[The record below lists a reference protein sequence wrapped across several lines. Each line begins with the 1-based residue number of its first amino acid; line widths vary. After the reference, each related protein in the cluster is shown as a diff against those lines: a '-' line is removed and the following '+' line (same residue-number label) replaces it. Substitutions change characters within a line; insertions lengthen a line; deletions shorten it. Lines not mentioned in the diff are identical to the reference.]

1 MPSGTAALQD
11 TRGYKNYL
19 GEVAS
24 AIKNRTISA
33 AKMAR
38 KERAY
43 AEEQAEKQDTSLDEA
58 GIGKGYFFKRAL
70 GSTFGGDKIAR
81 TRGYFEKNPPAG
93 RDPTGTRESRFR
105 AQFDY
110 KASVTPLE
118 PVIPPPKPLS
128 PFDLEQARKKVT
140 LEKMLEK
147 PSKTVATED
156 GEATQVID
164 KSLNKQ
170 VAALL
175 GPIELQLTR
184 LAGKLEGD
192 QGNTNKLAGLVSK
205 NSQILVKGFDSIVA
219 AMSAFK
225 DAITEQTE
233 TKKTIAKEQEQTAEK
248 LADRQSVEAEQI
260 VQEQIDG
267 EAGNADVLGEDVEN
281 EGKKKESG
289 GLPNFLSLRHFGKFG
304 RGLKFLA
311 NPKVLT
317 VLAALAAGAGLSAFL
332 GKFVGGPRVR
342 AEAEREKINREAGGD
357 PAYRIPDAGGSGS
370 MNNMNRQY
378 TNPTAIPG
386 DYDYRVPGALTG
398 GETTRETLL
407 RVSEGNTRERVTPM
421 NSNTYEM
428 QAKAQYEVMKKN
440 RSDYAKFYSA
450 GLGEYFDRR
459 NGWNIF
465 GSKLLAFFQ
474 KLDPTKLFSGNG
486 DGNNN
491 LDDPSISR
499 DEEDYL
505 LRLMIAEAGGEGEIG
520 MAAVARSVLN
530 RAGLIQSGEVR
541 PGMFN
546 AKSGSITDVIQ
557 GEDQYQPYAQGKL
570 DRELTAEEKE
580 RAKKALAMA
589 RNIASLRG
597 NLEAQGLDAESV
609 NRIVASTGFRN
620 YDAGAGDDASQRVNE
635 TVLGA
640 HTFNTAGNAKM
651 MTPTNVRMN
660 RNVGLTGKNTFIQ
673 GNTGESDGDHFHIG
687 PEIELWNKP
696 EGKTEAIK
704 GAKKIATNLM
714 GRNIPFT
721 FSNYWGTHRWW
732 FNGRDKKSPS
742 ELDHALQEE
751 QKAHAARPRGGS
763 FGGIDIAAPQGTSI
777 PGIKNVSDRGDGFG
791 MAGTISGTRAFVGH
805 GKTTS
810 KSDDSVALA
819 PPGTPPSGLE
829 EASREVA
836 LSRDVRSRTPTTV
849 TMPEVASANNSQGAT
864 ENPDSVEHAMSSLT
878 PWWMSTAGAGRA

>member
-11 TRGYKNYL
+11 TRGYKDYF
-19 GEVAS
+19 GEIAS
-24 AIKNRTISA
+24 AIKNRTKA
-33 AKMAR
+33 AAQMAR

-58 GIGKGYFFKRAL
+58 GIGKGYFFKKAL

-140 LEKMLEK
+140 MERMLEK

-156 GEATQVID
+156 SEATQVID

-184 LAGKLEGD
+184 LAGKLDGD

-225 DAITEQTE
+225 DAIVEQTE
-233 TKKTIAKEQEQTAEK
+233 TKKNIARESEQTAEK
-248 LADRQSVEAEQI
+248 LADRQSAEAEQI

-267 EAGNADVLGEDVEN
+267 EAGNADVLDSAAEKGNKSGE
-281 EGKKKESG
+281 GGGFG
-289 GLPNFLSLRHFGKFG
+289 GLPNFLKFGKYG
-304 RGLKFLA
+304 RIFKVLG
-311 NPKVLT
+311 NPKVLLA
-317 VLAALAAGAGLSAFL
+317 LAALAGGAAL
-332 GKFVGGPRVR
+332 VGIGGMINKPRMK
-342 AEAEREKINREAGGD
+342 AEAEREQANREAGGD
-357 PAYRIPDAGGSGS
+357 PAYRIPDVGGSGS
-370 MNNMNRQY
+370 MNNVNRQY
-378 TNPTAIPG
+378 SNPTAIPG
-386 DYDYRVPGALTG
+386 DYDYRVPGAAIG
-398 GETTRETLL
+398 GESTAETLL
-407 RVSEGNTRERVTPM
+407 RVSEGNKRERIEPM
-421 NSNTYEM
+421 TQNTYEM
-428 QAKAQYEVMKKN
+428 RAKAEYEVMKRN
-440 RSDYAKFYSA
+440 HRDFAKFYSA
-450 GLGEYFDRR
+450 GLSEYFDNR
-459 NGWNIF
+459 NGWGTF
-465 GSKLLAFFQ
+465 GDKLLALFSA
-474 KLDPTKLFSGNG
+474 LDPSKLFAG
-486 DGNNN
+486 DGDNN
-491 LDDPSISR
+491 LDDPSVSG

-505 LRLMIAEAGGEGEIG
+505 MRLMIAEAGGEGEVG

-530 RAGLIQSGEVR
+530 RAGLIQSGKAR
-541 PGMFN
+541 AGMFN
-546 AKSGSITDVIQ
+546 SKSGSITDVIQ

-570 DRELTAEEKE
+570 DRELTAEEKA
-580 RAKKALAMA
+580 RAKKALEMA

-597 NLEAQGLDAESV
+597 NLEAQGMSADQINKIL
-609 NRIVASTGFRN
+609 ASTGFRN

-635 TVLGA
+635 TVLGR
-640 HTFNTAGNAKM
+640 HTFNTAGNANM
-651 MTPTNVRMN
+651 LTPTNVRVN

-673 GNTGESDGDHFHIG
+673 GNTGKSDGDHFHIG
-687 PEIELWNKP
+687 PETELWNKP

-721 FSNYWGTHRWW
+721 FSNYWGTDRWW

-742 ELDHALQEE
+742 ELDHALQKE
-751 QKAHAARPRGGS
+751 QEAHAARSRGGS
-763 FGGIDIAAPQGTSI
+763 FGGIDIAAPQGTSV

-810 KSDDSVALA
+810 KSDDSVAMA
-819 PPGTPPSGLE
+819 PPGPAPSALE
-829 EASREVA
+829 TTSNQVA
-836 LSRDVRSRTPTTV
+836 LNRDVRSRTPQV
-849 TMPEVASANNSQGAT
+849 ITMPEVASAGSGGSAIPK
-864 ENPDSVEHAMSSLT
+864 EDDVSHAPDNLT
-878 PWWMSTAGAGRA
+878 PWWMQNAGAGRS

>member
-11 TRGYKNYL
+11 TRGNKDYF
-19 GEVAS
+19 GEIAS
-24 AIKNRTISA
+24 AIKNRTVAA

-140 LEKMLEK
+140 MERMLEK

-184 LAGKLEGD
+184 LAGKLESD
-192 QGNTNKLAGLVSK
+192 ENNTNKLAAQVSK

-225 DAITEQTE
+225 DAITQQTE

-248 LADRQSVEAEQI
+248 LADRQSAEAEQI
-260 VQEQIDG
+260 AQEQIDG
-267 EAGNADVLGEDVEN
+267 EAGNADVLDSAAEKGNKSGE
-281 EGKKKESG
+281 GGGFG
-289 GLPNFLSLRHFGKFG
+289 GLPNFLRFGKYG
-304 RGLKFLA
+304 RIFKVLG
-311 NPKVLT
+311 NPKVLMA
-317 VLAALAAGAGLSAFL
+317 LAALAGGAAL
-332 GKFVGGPRVR
+332 VGIGGMINKPRMK
-342 AEAEREKINREAGGD
+342 AEAEREKANREAGGD
-357 PAYRIPDAGGSGS
+357 PAYRIPDVGGSGS
-370 MNNMNRQY
+370 MNNVNRQY
-378 TNPTAIPG
+378 SNPTAIPG
-386 DYDYRVPGALTG
+386 DYDYRVPGAAIG
-398 GETTRETLL
+398 GETTAETLL
-407 RVSEGNTRERVTPM
+407 RVSEGNKRERIEPM
-421 NSNTYEM
+421 TQDTYEM
-428 QAKAQYEVMKKN
+428 RAQAEYEVMKKN
-440 RSDYAKFYSA
+440 RRDFAKFYSA
-450 GLGEYFDRR
+450 GLSEYFDNR
-459 NGWNIF
+459 NGWGTF
-465 GSKLLAFFQ
+465 GDKLMAMFSA
-474 KLDPTKLFSGNG
+474 LDPRKLFSGG
-486 DGNNN
+486 DGDDNTMS
-491 LDDPSISR
+491 DPSVSG
-499 DEEDYL
+499 DEEELL
-505 LRLMIAEAGGEGEIG
+505 LRLIYAEAGGEGEVG

-530 RAGLIQSGEVR
+530 RAGLVQSGKAR
-541 PGMFN
+541 AGTFR
-546 AKSGSITDVIQ
+546 AASGSITDIINAPL
-557 GEDQYQPYAQGKL
+557 QYQPVREGKL
-570 DRELTAEEKE
+570 EQPLTEEQRKQ
-580 RAKKALAMA
+580 AAKALALA
-589 RNIASLRG
+589 RNIASLRAS
-597 NLEAQGLDAESV
+597 LTAQGMNEDQV
-609 NRIVASTGFRN
+609 NKILASTGFRN
-620 YDAGAGDDASQRVNE
+620 YDAGARDDASQRVNE

-640 HTFNTAGNAKM
+640 HTFNTAGNTDMITA
-651 MTPTNVRMN
+651 TNVRVN
-660 RNVGLTGKNTFIQ
+660 KNVGLTGKNTFIQ
-673 GNTGESDGDHFHIG
+673 GNTGESRGDHFHIG

-721 FSNYWGTHRWW
+721 FSNYWGTNRWW
-732 FNGRDKKSPS
+732 FNGRDKKSPT
-742 ELDHALQEE
+742 ELDYALKKEQE
-751 QKAHAARPRGGS
+751 AHAARSGGGS
-763 FGGIDIAAPQGTSI
+763 FGGIDIAAPPGTAI

-791 MAGTISGTRAFVGH
+791 NAGTISGTRSFVGH
-805 GKTTS
+805 GASDS

-819 PPGTPPSGLE
+819 PPGPAPAALE
-829 EASREVA
+829 TASTEVA
-836 LSRDVRSRTPTTV
+836 LNRDVRSRTPQV
-849 TMPEVASANNSQGAT
+849 IAMPEIASANTGGGVTPKEDDVSHA
-864 ENPDSVEHAMSSLT
+864 PDNLT
-878 PWWMSTAGAGRA
+878 PWWMQNAGAGRA